1 MQKSIK
7 SLITLFAAGL
17 FLWLLWG
24 FWSLGNAVSCFMTV
38 LIVIVTG
45 LSLFGS
51 YKQQKHFNAL
61 DQRFID
67 ALPADSY
74 QGAVILVCGQTRAL
88 FSENET
94 KRETSQGWYIPVDAP
109 TDLAHIVQSMARTTP
124 SLLNQL
130 SVLFALLPE
139 QVTSSEILAQETLN
153 WRRAIGESRLKI
165 NKMLPFWVSLY
176 VSLPDVT
183 WTTENELVPW
193 ITLSDR
199 QQEFHVEEGGHVAV
213 PFSVWLNSHSKDAK
227 RHLQH
232 SLWFDTLLQWL
243 NIEFIPM
250 LSSSQTGAPKL
261 SPSGWAVQWIAV
273 NSQPHNVWAQFVQHK
288 TQLSLMGSQQI
299 INRLPLPDVMLHD
312 LHYDINLTGRERKLG
327 IIGLISGLFLLGALC
342 GSYHHNQ
349 QLIRHIG
356 EDVARFSLLS
366 DTPLAPKQT
375 AYQQLQDDASQLARW
390 EREGIPTSYSLAL
403 YQGGRMLPYLHTLLE
418 SRAPPPPPAPIIV
431 QSAPEMVRLDSLSPF
446 DVGQSTLKTGATKV
460 LVDALLNI
468 KAKPGWLI
476 VVSGYTD
483 NTGNPAL
490 NQTLSL
496 KRAESVRDWMIETS
510 DINPACFAVQG
521 NGQNNPVADNQTAE
535 GRAKNRRVEIRL
547 IPQANACQGADNQIV
562 SPMDVDTHSTQK
574 EK

>member
-24 FWSLGNAVSCFMTV
+24 FWSLGNAVSGFVTV

-45 LSLFGS
+45 LSLFGA
-51 YKQQKHFNAL
+51 YKQQKHFNVV

-74 QGAVILVCGQTRAL
+74 QGAVILVCGQSRAL

-109 TDLAHIVQSMARTTP
+109 PDLAHIVQSMARTKP

-139 QVTSSEILAQETLN
+139 QITNLEILAQETLN

-165 NKMLPFWVSLY
+165 NKRLPFWVSLY
-176 VSLPDVT
+176 VSLSDAT
-183 WTTENELVPW
+183 WATGNEPFPW
-193 ITLSDR
+193 ITQSDR

-213 PFSVWLNSHSKDAK
+213 PFSVWLNSHSKDTK
-227 RHLQH
+227 LNLQR

-261 SPSGWAVQWIAV
+261 SPSGWAVQWIDID
-273 NSQPHNVWAQFVQHK
+273 SQPHNVWAQFVQHK
-288 TQLSLMGSQQI
+288 TQLSLLSSQQI
-299 INRLPLPDVMLHD
+299 SDRLPLPEVMLHD
-312 LHYDINLTGRERKLG
+312 LHYDINLTSRERTLG

-366 DTPLAPKQT
+366 DTPLSPKLT
-375 AYQQLQDDASQLARW
+375 AYQQLQDDAAELARW
-390 EREGIPTSYSLAL
+390 EREGIPSAYSLAL
-403 YQGGRMLPYLHTLLE
+403 YQGNRILPYLHTLLGGW
-418 SRAPPPPPAPIIV
+418 APPPPPAPIIV
-431 QSAPEMVRLDSLSPF
+431 QNAPEMVRLDSLSLF
-446 DVGQSTLKTGATKV
+446 DVGQSTLKASATKV

-483 NTGNPAL
+483 NTGNPEL
-490 NQTLSL
+490 NQKLSL

-521 NGQNNPVADNQTAE
+521 DGQNNPIADNQTAE

-547 IPQANACQGADNQIV
+547 IPQADACQGADNQTV

>member
-24 FWSLGNAVSCFMTV
+24 FWSLGNAVSGFVTV

-45 LSLFGS
+45 LSLFGA
-51 YKQQKHFNAL
+51 YKQQKHFNVV

-74 QGAVILVCGQTRAL
+74 QGAVILVCGQSRAL

-109 TDLAHIVQSMARTTP
+109 ADLAHIVQSMARTKP

-139 QVTSSEILAQETLN
+139 QITNLEILAQETLN

-165 NKMLPFWVSLY
+165 NKRLPFWVSLY
-176 VSLPDVT
+176 VSLSDAT
-183 WTTENELVPW
+183 WATGNEPFPW
-193 ITLSDR
+193 ITQSDR

-213 PFSVWLNSHSKDAK
+213 PFSVWLNSHSKDTK
-227 RHLQH
+227 LNLQR

-261 SPSGWAVQWIAV
+261 SPSGWAVQWIDID
-273 NSQPHNVWAQFVQHK
+273 SQPHNVWAQFVQHK
-288 TQLSLMGSQQI
+288 TQLSLLSSQQI
-299 INRLPLPDVMLHD
+299 SDRLPLPEVMLHD
-312 LHYDINLTGRERKLG
+312 LHYDINLTSRERTLG

-366 DTPLAPKQT
+366 DTPLSPKLT
-375 AYQQLQDDASQLARW
+375 AYQQLQDDAAELARW
-390 EREGIPTSYSLAL
+390 EREGIPSAYSLAL
-403 YQGGRMLPYLHTLLE
+403 YQGNRILPYLHTLLGGW
-418 SRAPPPPPAPIIV
+418 APPPPPAPIIV
-431 QSAPEMVRLDSLSPF
+431 QNAPEMVRLDSLSLF
-446 DVGQSTLKTGATKV
+446 DVGQSTLKASATKV

-483 NTGNPAL
+483 NTGNPEL
-490 NQTLSL
+490 NQKLSL

-521 NGQNNPVADNQTAE
+521 DGQNNPIADNQTAE

-547 IPQANACQGADNQIV
+547 IPQADACQGADNQTV

>member
-24 FWSLGNAVSCFMTV
+24 FWSLGNAVSGFVTV

-45 LSLFGS
+45 LSLFGA
-51 YKQQKHFNAL
+51 YKQQKHFNVV
-61 DQRFID
+61 DQLFID

-74 QGAVILVCGQTRAL
+74 QGAVILVCGQSRAL

-109 TDLAHIVQSMARTTP
+109 ADLAHIVQSMARTKP

-139 QVTSSEILAQETLN
+139 QITNLEILAQETLN

-165 NKMLPFWVSLY
+165 NKRLPFWVSLY
-176 VSLPDVT
+176 VSLSDAT
-183 WTTENELVPW
+183 WATGNEPFPW
-193 ITLSDR
+193 ITQSDR

-213 PFSVWLNSHSKDAK
+213 PFSVWLNSHSKDTK
-227 RHLQH
+227 LNLQR

-261 SPSGWAVQWIAV
+261 SPSGWAVQWIDID
-273 NSQPHNVWAQFVQHK
+273 SQPHNVWAQFVQHK
-288 TQLSLMGSQQI
+288 TQLSLLSSQQI
-299 INRLPLPDVMLHD
+299 SDRLPLPEVMLHD
-312 LHYDINLTGRERKLG
+312 LHYDINLTSRERTLG

-366 DTPLAPKQT
+366 DTPLSPKLT
-375 AYQQLQDDASQLARW
+375 AYQQLQDDAAELARW
-390 EREGIPTSYSLAL
+390 EREGIPSAYSLAL
-403 YQGGRMLPYLHTLLE
+403 YQGNRILPYLHTLLGGW
-418 SRAPPPPPAPIIV
+418 APPPPPAPIIV
-431 QSAPEMVRLDSLSPF
+431 QNAPEMVRLDSLSLF
-446 DVGQSTLKTGATKV
+446 DVGQSTLKASATKV

-483 NTGNPAL
+483 NTGNPEL
-490 NQTLSL
+490 NQKLSL

-521 NGQNNPVADNQTAE
+521 DGQNNPIADNQTAE

-547 IPQANACQGADNQIV
+547 IPQADACQGADNQTV

>member
-24 FWSLGNAVSCFMTV
+24 FWSLGNAVSGFVTV

-45 LSLFGS
+45 LSLFRF
-51 YKQQKHFNAL
+51 YKQQKQFNIV

-74 QGAVILVCGQTRAL
+74 QGAVILVCGQSRAL

-109 TDLAHIVQSMARTTP
+109 ADLAHIVQSMARTKP

-139 QVTSSEILAQETLN
+139 QITNLEILAQETLN

-165 NKMLPFWVSLY
+165 NKRLPFWVSLY
-176 VSLPDVT
+176 VSLPDAT
-183 WTTENELVPW
+183 WATGNEPFPW
-193 ITLSDR
+193 ITQSDR
-199 QQEFHVEEGGHVAV
+199 QQEFHIEEGGHVAE

-227 RHLQH
+227 LHLQR

-243 NIEFIPM
+243 NFEFIPM

-261 SPSGWAVQWIAV
+261 SPSGWAIQWIAID
-273 NSQPHNVWAQFVQHK
+273 NQPHNVWAQFVQHK

-299 INRLPLPDVMLHD
+299 IDRLPLPDVMLHD
-312 LHYDINLTGRERKLG
+312 LHYDINLTDHERNLG

-342 GSYHHNQ
+342 GSYYHNQ
-349 QLIRHIG
+349 QLIRHID
-356 EDVARFSLLS
+356 EDVARFSQLS

-375 AYQQLQDDASQLARW
+375 AYQQLQNDAAELARW
-390 EREGIPTSYSLAL
+390 EREGIPASYSLAL

-418 SRAPPPPPAPIIV
+418 NWAPPPPAPIIV
-431 QSAPEMVRLDSLSPF
+431 QNAPEMVRLDSLSLF
-446 DVGQSTLKTGATKV
+446 DVGQSTLKASATKV

-510 DINPACFAVQG
+510 DISPACFAVQG
-521 NGQNNPVADNQTAE
+521 DGQNNPIADNQTAE

-547 IPQANACQGADNQIV
+547 IPQADACQGADNQTV